1 MDGVFGYTG
10 VMETDP
16 NALVLLTTARTDFE
30 AETIAEALR
39 AQGIRAEVF
48 AAAASV
54 MQNAA
59 IPVQV
64 LVQEKDLVAAKNALR
79 AIKAES
85 VDIDWS
91 EVDTGDRAPVACPR
105 CNKDEAKGPGG
116 SACPACGVPLP
127 RVEAQP
133 ERASSLTASE
143 WKWVLVIGGMMLA
156 LIVGLVVAGAMRR

>member
-1 MDGVFGYTG
+1 
-10 VMETDP
+10 METDP
-16 NALVLLTTARTDFE
+16 HALVPMTTARTDFE

-54 MQNAA
+54 MPNAA

-64 LVQEKDLVAAKNALR
+64 LVQEMDLEAAKNALR

-91 EVDTGDRAPVACPR
+91 EVDTGDRAPVMCPR
-105 CNKDEAKGPGG
+105 CNKDGASGEGG
-116 SACPACGVPLP
+116 TACPVCGVPLP
-127 RVEAQP
+127 RVEV
-133 ERASSLTASE
+133 ETRRSSTLTASE
-143 WKWVLVIGGMMLA
+143 WRWVLVIGGMVVA

>member
-1 MDGVFGYTG
+1 
-10 VMETDP
+10 METDP
-16 NALVLLTTARTDFE
+16 NALVPLTTARTDFE

-54 MQNAA
+54 MQSAA

-64 LVQEKDLVAAKNALR
+64 LVQGKDLAAAKNALR

-105 CNKDEAKGPGG
+105 CQKDEAKGAAG
-116 SACPACGVPLP
+116 SACPKCGVPLP
-127 RVEAQP
+127 RVEA
-133 ERASSLTASE
+133 AVASSSSLTAGE
-143 WKWVLVIGGMMLA
+143 WKWVVVIGGMVMA

>member
-1 MDGVFGYTG
+1 
-10 VMETDP
+10 METDP
-16 NALVLLTTARTDFE
+16 NALVPLTTARTDFE

-39 AQGIRAEVF
+39 AQGIPAEVF

-64 LVQEKDLVAAKNALR
+64 LVQERDLVAARNALR

-105 CNKDEAKGPGG
+105 CNKDGASGEGG
-116 SACPACGVPLP
+116 SACPVCGVPLP
-127 RVEAQP
+127 RVEV
-133 ERASSLTASE
+133 EKRSSSSLTASE
-143 WKWVLVIGGMMLA
+143 WKWVLVIGVMVMA
-156 LIVGLVVAGAMRR
+156 LIVGLAVAGAMRR